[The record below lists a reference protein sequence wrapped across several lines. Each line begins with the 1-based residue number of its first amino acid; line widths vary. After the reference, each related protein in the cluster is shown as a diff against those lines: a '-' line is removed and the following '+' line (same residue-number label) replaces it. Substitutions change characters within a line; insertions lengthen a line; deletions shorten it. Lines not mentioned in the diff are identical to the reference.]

1 MVFVLY
7 INLCRHEIA
16 RVVTKVGTEVK
27 DFKVGDHVGVGTYVN
42 SCRDCKNCNS
52 SLENY
57 CPKSVFTYNGTD
69 SDGTITK
76 GDYSTHIVVHKR

>member
-1 MVFVLY
+1 VVFVLY

-42 SCRDCKNCNS
+42 SCRDCENCNS

-57 CPKSVFTYNGTD
+57 SPETVFTFNRTD
-69 SDGTITK
+69 TDGTITK
-76 GDYSTHIVVHKR
+76 WGYSTHIVVHER

>member
-42 SCRDCKNCNS
+42 SCRECKNCNS
-52 SLENY
+52 SLEIY

-76 GDYSTHIVVHKR
+76 GDYSTHIVVHER